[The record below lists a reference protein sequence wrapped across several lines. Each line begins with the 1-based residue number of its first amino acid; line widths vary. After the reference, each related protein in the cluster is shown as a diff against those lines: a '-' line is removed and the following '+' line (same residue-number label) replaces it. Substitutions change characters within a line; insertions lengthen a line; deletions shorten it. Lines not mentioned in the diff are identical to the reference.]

1 MIDRDRDGVITGED
15 LTFCVKRAM
24 EHLARADPEQFKMED
39 LEPLIPTMTL
49 GFVIKHTRSGLPS
62 PENTMKEPLRPIS
75 EWNIRELDENLNELV
90 LYGGAVAICIRLLSK
105 WDKGDVLY
113 YKKDGSKRK
122 VSGIEF
128 RLEFG
133 WYYTLEGYLPA
144 AFEEELQDTPPTK
157 ILSTFDNVLN
167 SLAHIKMNTNKCVI
181 S

>member
-15 LTFCVKRAM
+15 LAFCVKRAM

-39 LEPLIPTMTL
+39 LEPMIPTMTL
-49 GFVIKHTRSGLPS
+49 GFVITHTRSGLPS
-62 PENTMKEPLRPIS
+62 PENTMKEPLRPVS
-75 EWNIRELDENLNELV
+75 EWNFRELVLNELI

-105 WDKGDVLY
+105 WDKGDVVY

-122 VSGIEF
+122 ISGIEF

-133 WYYTLEGYLPA
+133 WYYTLEGDLPA

-157 ILSTFDNVLN
+157 IPSTFDNVLN
-167 SLAHIKMNTNKCVI
+167 SLAHIKVNTNKCVI